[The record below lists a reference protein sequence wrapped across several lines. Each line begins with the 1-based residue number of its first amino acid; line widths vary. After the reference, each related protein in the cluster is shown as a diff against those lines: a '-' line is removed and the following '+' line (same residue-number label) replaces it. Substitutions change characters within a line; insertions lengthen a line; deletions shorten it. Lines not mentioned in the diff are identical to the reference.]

1 VIDSGKYN
9 VLGILVN
16 AIDYE
21 AVVGQIM
28 SAAQAGKPL
37 AVSAVAVHGIMS
49 GFLDARQKYRLN
61 SLDFIVPDG
70 QPVRWALQWLH
81 NSRLRDR
88 VYGPRLMQAIC
99 AEAARQKMPI
109 YLYGSTKAV
118 VMKLATQLDKNF
130 HGIRIAGAE
139 SSKFR
144 TLDAHER
151 EELVAKIGHS
161 GARLVFVGLGCPRQE
176 AWAYEL
182 RDKLPMPI
190 IAVGAAFPLL
200 AGVSRQAPAWMQ
212 QYGFEWLFRLLS
224 EPRRL
229 WKRYLCL
236 NPLFLGSVALQC
248 AGLRFSAC
256 GRRPSSELRYG

>member
-1 VIDSGKYN
+1 MIDSGKYN

-21 AVVGQIM
+21 AVLGKVIT
-28 SAAQAGKPL
+28 AAQAHRPL

-49 GFLDARQKYRLN
+49 GFLNAQQKYRLN
-61 SLDFIVPDG
+61 SLDCIVPDG
-70 QPVRWALQWLH
+70 QPVRWALKWLH
-81 NSRLRDR
+81 NSCLHDR
-88 VYGPRLMQAIC
+88 VYGPQLMQTIC
-99 AEAARQKMPI
+99 AEAARLEMPI

-118 VMKLATQLDKNF
+118 VRKLTTQLDKNF
-130 HGIRIAGAE
+130 PGIRIVGAE
-139 SSKFR
+139 SSRFR
-144 TLDAHER
+144 TLDAGER
-151 EELVAKIGHS
+151 EEVVAKIRQS

-182 RDKLPMPI
+182 RDKLRMPI

-212 QYGFEWLFRLLS
+212 RRGFEWLFRLLS

-236 NPLFLGSVALQC
+236 NPLFLGSVALQL

-256 GRRPSSELRYG
+256 GRRPRSELRYG